1 MEQIYNYVF
10 WYNTYEQI
18 WYAIPR
24 DQYTE
29 FFSGNRNYKN
39 VIKSSKID
47 TLIMIIENP
56 NLEIQ
61 EDGEIIQNP

>member
-1 MEQIYNYVF
+1 MDQIYNYVF
-10 WYNTYEQI
+10 WHNSYEQI

-24 DQYTE
+24 DQYNE
-29 FFSGNRNYKN
+29 FFGGNRNYKN

>member
-61 EDGEIIQNP
+61 EDGEIIQNS

>member
-1 MEQIYNYVF
+1 MDQIYGYVF
-10 WYNTYEQI
+10 WHNTYEKI

-29 FFSGNRNYKN
+29 FFSGNRNYKG
-39 VIKSSKID
+39 VIKSSQIE

-61 EDGEIIQNP
+61 DDGDVIQNS

>member
-1 MEQIYNYVF
+1 MDQIYNYVF

-24 DQYTE
+24 DQYNE

-61 EDGEIIQNP
+61 EDGEIIQNS

>member
-29 FFSGNRNYKN
+29 FFSGNTNFKN
-39 VIKSSKID
+39 IIKSSKID

>member
-1 MEQIYNYVF
+1 MDQIYNYVF

-29 FFSGNRNYKN
+29 FFSGNRNHKN

-61 EDGEIIQNP
+61 EDGEIIQNS

>member
-1 MEQIYNYVF
+1 MDQIYNYIF

-61 EDGEIIQNP
+61 EDGEIIQNS

>member
-1 MEQIYNYVF
+1 MDQIYNYVF
-10 WYNTYEQI
+10 WHNSYEQI

-61 EDGEIIQNP
+61 EDGEIIQNS

>member
-1 MEQIYNYVF
+1 MHQIYNYVF
-10 WYNTYEQI
+10 WYNSYEQL

-47 TLIMIIENP
+47 TLIMIIKNP

-61 EDGEIIQNP
+61 ENGEVIQNP

>member
-1 MEQIYNYVF
+1 MDQIYNYVF
-10 WYNTYEQI
+10 WYNTYEQV

-24 DQYTE
+24 DQYNE
-29 FFSGNRNYKN
+29 FFNGNRNYKN

>member
-1 MEQIYNYVF
+1 MDQIYNYVF

-61 EDGEIIQNP
+61 EDGEIIQNS

>member
-1 MEQIYNYVF
+1 MNQIYSYIF
-10 WYNTYEQI
+10 WYNSYEQI

-24 DQYTE
+24 DQYIE
-29 FFSGNRNYKN
+29 FFNGNRNYKG

-47 TLIMIIENP
+47 TLITIIENP

-61 EDGEIIQNP
+61 EDGDVIQNS

>member
-1 MEQIYNYVF
+1 MEQIHNYVF

-29 FFSGNRNYKN
+29 FFSGNTNFKN
-39 VIKSSKID
+39 IIKSSKID
-47 TLIMIIENP
+47 TLIMIIENH

>member
-1 MEQIYNYVF
+1 MDQIYNYVF

-24 DQYTE
+24 DQYAE
-29 FFSGNRNYKN
+29 FFSGNQNYKG

-61 EDGEIIQNP
+61 EDGDIIQNP

>member
-24 DQYTE
+24 DQSTE

-61 EDGEIIQNP
+61 EDGEIIQNS

>member
-1 MEQIYNYVF
+1 MNQIYGYVF
-10 WYNTYEQI
+10 WCNTYEQV

-29 FFSGNRNYKN
+29 FFSGNKNYKN
-39 VIKSSKID
+39 VIKSSKIE

-61 EDGEIIQNP
+61 EDGDVVQNP

>member
-1 MEQIYNYVF
+1 MEQIHNYVF

-29 FFSGNRNYKN
+29 FFSGNTNFKN
-39 VIKSSKID
+39 IIKSSKID

>member
-1 MEQIYNYVF
+1 MHQIYNYVF
-10 WYNTYEQI
+10 WYNSYEQL

-47 TLIMIIENP
+47 TLIMIIKNP

-61 EDGEIIQNP
+61 ENGDVIQNP

>member
-61 EDGEIIQNP
+61 EDGEVIQNP